1 MKTFPT
7 PHDSLFRKFFSDVS
21 VAADFLQIH
30 LPPALQA
37 KCDFSTLA
45 ITSGSFV
52 EVDMH
57 NYFSDILYSMTT
69 PAGPGYVYCLIEHQ
83 SSPDEMMA
91 FRLLRYSVAAMHRHL
106 KQGHKRLPLVIP
118 ILFYHGK
125 QSPYPHSMRWLD
137 CFDDPAIAQAVYN
150 QAFPLVDVT
159 VIPDDEIKTHRK
171 VALLE
176 YVQKHIHARD
186 INTHLLNIAG
196 LMEQSELGK
205 EHMQCMGRYLMQE
218 GNALDSKKFI
228 LNLGKNTPRYRED
241 LMTIAEQLRQEGM
254 QQGMHRGRQE
264 ERSEI
269 ALNLLSIGIDHA
281 AIASATRM
289 SREELDALI
298 NSTVKEKR

>member
-1 MKTFPT
+1 
-7 PHDSLFRKFFSDVS
+7 
-21 VAADFLQIH
+21 
-30 LPPALQA
+30 
-37 KCDFSTLA
+37 
-45 ITSGSFV
+45 
-52 EVDMH
+52 
-57 NYFSDILYSMTT
+57 
-69 PAGPGYVYCLIEHQ
+69 
-83 SSPDEMMA
+83 
-91 FRLLRYSVAAMHRHL
+91 
-106 KQGHKRLPLVIP
+106 
-118 ILFYHGK
+118 
-125 QSPYPHSMRWLD
+125 MRWLD

-254 QQGMHRGRQE
+254 HRGRQE

-269 ALNLLSIGIDHA
+269 ALNLLSIGIDHT
-281 AIASATRM
+281 AIVSATRM

-298 NSTVKEKR
+298 DSTPKVKR

>member
-1 MKTFPT
+1 
-7 PHDSLFRKFFSDVS
+7 
-21 VAADFLQIH
+21 
-30 LPPALQA
+30 
-37 KCDFSTLA
+37 
-45 ITSGSFV
+45 
-52 EVDMH
+52 
-57 NYFSDILYSMTT
+57 MTT

-269 ALNLLSIGIDHA
+269 ALNLLSIGIDHT

>member
-1 MKTFPT
+1 
-7 PHDSLFRKFFSDVS
+7 
-21 VAADFLQIH
+21 
-30 LPPALQA
+30 
-37 KCDFSTLA
+37 
-45 ITSGSFV
+45 
-52 EVDMH
+52 
-57 NYFSDILYSMTT
+57 
-69 PAGPGYVYCLIEHQ
+69 
-83 SSPDEMMA
+83 
-91 FRLLRYSVAAMHRHL
+91 
-106 KQGHKRLPLVIP
+106 
-118 ILFYHGK
+118 
-125 QSPYPHSMRWLD
+125 
-137 CFDDPAIAQAVYN
+137 
-150 QAFPLVDVT
+150 
-159 VIPDDEIKTHRK
+159 
-171 VALLE
+171 LLE

-269 ALNLLSIGIDHA
+269 ALNLLSIGIDHT